1 MNYEDQDD
9 KTQCEGQQLFSGL
22 YNFRKKNILKR
33 NVHYCKFVV

>member
-22 YNFRKKNILKR
+22 YNFRKKHFKEECTLL
-33 NVHYCKFVV
+33 